1 MICLVLTIFAN
12 LFPAGERRGPGRA
25 GDQGAAGP
33 DAPPRGPCSLRRRA
47 RAHLPGREARR
58 RAAAARGRGGAAL
71 REEGLQA
78 GGAEAGAGEGGAG
91 GAGARAGGRQGS
103 QAHPARPLPP
113 QASEELLREH
123 YAELR
128 ERPFYGRLLKYM
140 GSGPVVAMV
149 SAGHLAGGRAV
160 PARADPAPARR
171 CGRGWTS
178 CAPRGRSS
186 APRTRPP
193 PLPAP
198 SAGISASRS
207 ASKAGPRDVLSPV
220 PTSPAALRGPC
231 PSSARAHARP
241 SRAGT

>member
-1 MICLVLTIFAN
+1 MSGAGRGGPGVRGRPGLTRRPAVPAACGGVHERTFLAVKPDGVQRRLV
-12 LFPAGERRGPGRA
+12 GEVVRRFERKGFKLVALKLVQVRAGRA
-25 GDQGAAGP
+25 G
-33 DAPPRGPCSLRRRA
+33 RA
-47 RAHLPGREARR
+47 RG
-58 RAAAARGRGGAAL
+58 
-71 REEGLQA
+71 
-78 GGAEAGAGEGGAG
+78 
-91 GAGARAGGRQGS
+91 RAGGRG
-103 QAHPARPLPP
+103 PRRTRPVPLPP

-149 SAGHLAGGRAV
+149 SAGRRAGGRAV

-207 ASKAGPRDVLSPV
+207 ASKAGPRDFLSPV
-220 PTSPAALRGPC
+220 PTAPAALRGPC